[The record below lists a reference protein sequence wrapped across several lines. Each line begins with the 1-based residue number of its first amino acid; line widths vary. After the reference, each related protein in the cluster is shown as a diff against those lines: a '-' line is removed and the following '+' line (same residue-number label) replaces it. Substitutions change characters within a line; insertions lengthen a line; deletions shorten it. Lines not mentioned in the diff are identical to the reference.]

1 MLNLPVGI
9 CGFDVGCFV
18 LGGLVGFFL
27 REEKLI

>member
-9 CGFDVGCFV
+9 CRFVIGCFV
-18 LGGLVGFFL
+18 LGGLVGVFL